1 MINQPPALADF
12 VFRQIP
18 EVTHLL
24 QRIAKVASVL
34 HSQGWAEANAGNL
47 SIRIGKLIKPYLLS
61 AGWDYT
67 NDEFY
72 LVSRSGSRYRDI
84 EDHPELGL
92 LLVKVSDSEA
102 YFPADAVP
110 TSEWGC
116 HKLIHAGDPEGTFP
130 CILHSHPT
138 EVIALSQ
145 TAIYA
150 DETKLNKHLAF
161 LLPELPLYLPKGVAT
176 TNYAKPGS
184 RELAELSCKMFRDK
198 QALIWQGHGLL
209 CRAKSIDEAL
219 DLMEIVNKGAKLHFL
234 LTPKT

>member
-1 MINQPPALADF
+1 VINNTIEIAEF

-18 EVTHLL
+18 EVATLL

-47 SIRIGKLIKPYLLS
+47 SIRIGNLIKPYLQT
-61 AGWDYT
+61 AGWDYSA
-67 NDEFY
+67 EEYY

-84 EDHPELGL
+84 TEYPETGL
-92 LLVKVSDSEA
+92 LLVKVSNGEE
-102 YFPADAVP
+102 YFPADAIP

-116 HKLIHAGDPEGTFP
+116 HKLIHTNDLNCAFP
-130 CILHSHPT
+130 CLLHSHPT

-145 TAIYA
+145 TPIYA

-161 LLPELPLYLPKGVAT
+161 LLPELPLYLPKGIAIT
-176 TNYAKPGS
+176 QYAKPGS
-184 RELAELSCKMFRDK
+184 RELAELSCKKFTDK

-234 LTPKT
+234 LT